1 MLIDARQVDSFAN
14 ISSGVCVIGA
24 GAAGITM
31 ALEFAGRGIKVAV
44 LEGGGLRPD
53 AATQSLY
60 AGESHGLSHEP
71 PEESRSRYLGG
82 STNCWGGWCRPLDA
96 IDFEARPWVPESG
109 WPISRSDLLPYYE
122 RSHRLL
128 ELREFDYDIGY
139 WSSEFAKAKAA
150 LFSIQGSGLH
160 NVVSQLSPPTRF
172 GSVYRAQLS
181 GASNVKL
188 FLFANALKIL
198 TNETATRATGVAVG
212 TLNQKTFEIS
222 AKVVVLAAGGIENPR
237 LLLAS
242 NNVEAAGLGNGRYLV
257 GRYYMDHPRIHTTR
271 VSIAAADRYRPLYD
285 ATLPKIRRGLGRDN
299 TTLAVHLAPTADA
312 QRSMRLP
319 NSRTY
324 LVARSGN
331 DVSKSYFALKALRR
345 SLLGRKQFGYPLS
358 RVSRDLLRQLPILLA
373 HAPKTAL
380 TVGEVLLEPFLTR
393 RDFYLETVIEPVP
406 NRESRVCLSDQ
417 CDQLGTR
424 TIKLNWQ
431 LTEQDK
437 DHYAS
442 LNRMIV
448 AGLTKSGAV
457 APSDVHGEQSSHW
470 PANIVGCWHHMGTT
484 RMSEDPAKGV
494 VDADCKVHGMHNLFI
509 AGSSV
514 FPTVG
519 SNSPTITIVALA
531 LRLCDRI
538 LSNFELA
545 RTRLE
550 IRGPATGV
558 LL

>member
-14 ISSGVCVIGA
+14 ISSDVCIVGA

-31 ALEFAGRGIKVAV
+31 ALELAGKGIKVAV

-60 AGESHGLSHEP
+60 AGESVGLSHEP

-96 IDFEARPWVPESG
+96 LDFEVRPWVPDSG
-109 WPISRSDLLPYYE
+109 WPIGRSDLLPYYK

-128 ELREFDYDIGY
+128 QLREFDYDVGR
-139 WSSEFAKAKAA
+139 WSSEFAKANAA
-150 LFSIQGSGLH
+150 LFSVEGSGLH

-172 GSVYRAQLS
+172 GSVYRAQLE
-181 GASNVKL
+181 ASDVKL

-198 TNETATRATGVAVG
+198 ANDTATQATGVAVG
-212 TLNQKTFEIS
+212 TLNRKRFEIS
-222 AKVVVLAAGGIENPR
+222 SKVVVLAAGGMENPR
-237 LLLAS
+237 LLLLS
-242 NNVEAAGLGNGRYLV
+242 NDVEAAGLGNGRDLV
-257 GRYYMDHPRIHTTR
+257 GRYYMDHPRIHATR
-271 VSIAAADRYRPLYD
+271 VSIAAAERYRPLYD
-285 ATLPKIRRGLGRDN
+285 ATLPKIRSKLGRN
-299 TTLAVHLAPTADA
+299 NATLAAHLAPTADA
-312 QRSMRLP
+312 QRGMRLP

-345 SLLGRKQFGYPLS
+345 SLLGRKQLGYPLS
-358 RVSRDLLRQLPILLA
+358 RVSRDVLRQLPVLLA

-380 TVGEVLLEPFLTR
+380 TVGEVLFEPFIAR

-406 NRESRVCLSDQ
+406 NRESRVFLSDQ
-417 CDQLGTR
+417 RDQLGAR
-424 TIKLNWQ
+424 TIKLDWR

-442 LNRMIV
+442 LNRLIV
-448 AGLTKSGAV
+448 AGLIKSGAV
-457 APSDVHGEQSSHW
+457 APSDVRLEQGAPW
-470 PANIVGCWHHMGTT
+470 PDNVMGCWHHMGTT
-484 RMSEDPAKGV
+484 RMSDDPAKGV
-494 VDADCKVHGMHNLFI
+494 VDADCKVHGVHNLFI

-514 FPTVG
+514 FPPVG
-519 SNSPTITIVALA
+519 SDSPTITLVALA

-538 LSNFELA
+538 LRDFERA
-545 RTRLE
+545 PTGVESRA
-550 IRGPATGV
+550 PATAV
-558 LL
+558 PL

>member
-14 ISSGVCVIGA
+14 ISSDVCIIGA

-31 ALEFAGRGIKVAV
+31 ALELAGKGIKVAV

-53 AATQSLY
+53 AVTQSLY

-96 IDFEARPWVPESG
+96 LDFEARPWVPESG
-109 WPISRSDLLPYYE
+109 WPISRSDLLPYYK

-128 ELREFDYDIGY
+128 ELREFDYDVGY
-139 WSSEFAKAKAA
+139 WSSEFAKANAA
-150 LFSIQGSGLH
+150 LFSVEGSGLH

-172 GSVYRAQLS
+172 GSVYRAQL
-181 GASNVKL
+181 GEASDVKL

-198 TNETATRATGVAVG
+198 TNETATQATGVAVG
-212 TLNQKTFEIS
+212 TLNQKRFEIS

-237 LLLAS
+237 LLLVS
-242 NNVEAAGLGNGRYLV
+242 NNVEAAGLGNRRDLV
-257 GRYYMDHPRIHTTR
+257 RRYYMDHPRIHTTR
-271 VSIAAADRYRPLYD
+271 VSIAAAERYRPLYD
-285 ATLPKIRRGLGRDN
+285 ATLPKIRSKLGRN
-299 TTLAVHLAPTADA
+299 NATLAAHLAPTPDA
-312 QRSMRLP
+312 QRGMRLP

-324 LVARSGN
+324 LVARGGN
-331 DVSKSYFALKALRR
+331 DVSKSHFALKALRR

-358 RVSRDLLRQLPILLA
+358 KVSRDLLRQLPVLLA

-406 NRESRVCLSDQ
+406 NRESRVSLSDQ

-442 LNRMIV
+442 LNRLIV
-448 AGLTKSGAV
+448 AGLTKSGIV
-457 APSDVHGEQSSHW
+457 APSEVHLEQGGSW
-470 PANIVGCWHHMGTT
+470 PANVMGCWHQMGTT
-484 RMSEDPAKGV
+484 RMSEGPEKGV
-494 VDADCKVHGMHNLFI
+494 VDADCKVHGVHNLFI

-519 SNSPTITIVALA
+519 SDLPTITIVALA

-538 LSNFELA
+538 LRDFELLP
-545 RTRLE
+545 TRLE

-558 LL
+558 PL